1 LEKKA
6 LLSRLQVVERGIS
19 EVVNRCSA
27 FLESNQGN
35 NVRYDDIPE
44 YLLCRITDELMR
56 DPVILSSGF
65 SYERS
70 AILKHFEVNGN
81 FDPLTR
87 EEVSKSVTDNHNLKQ
102 AAEDFLKRC
111 PWAF

>member
-1 LEKKA
+1 MIDGGNSDTVK
-6 LLSRLQVVERGIS
+6 RF
-19 EVVNRCSA
+19 SA

-44 YLLCRITDELMR
+44 YLICRITDELMR
-56 DPVILSSGF
+56 DPVVLSSGF

-70 AILKHFEVNGN
+70 AILKHFEMNGC

-87 EEVSKSVTDNHNLKQ
+87 EEVSKTVIDN
-102 AAEDFLKRC
+102 
-111 PWAF
+111 